1 MNTAYLFLGAAIVA
15 EVIATSL
22 LKTSE
27 GFTRLWPSVATVIG
41 YGVSFYC
48 LAQTLGSMPTGVV
61 YAIWSGAGIVLISL
75 IGWILSGQS
84 LETPALLGMGLII
97 AGVLVI
103 HLFSKSVAH

>member
-75 IGWILSGQS
+75 IGWILFKQS
-84 LETPALLGMGLII
+84 LDTPALLGMGLII

-103 HLFSKSVAH
+103 NLFSKSVAH

>member
-1 MNTAYLFLGAAIVA
+1 MKSAYLFLAAAIVA
-15 EVIATSL
+15 EVIATSM
-22 LKTSE
+22 LKASD

-61 YAIWSGAGIVLISL
+61 YAIWSGVGIVLISL
-75 IGWILSGQS
+75 IGWVVFKQS
-84 LETPALLGMGLII
+84 LDGPALAGMGLII

-103 HLFSKSVAH
+103 NLFSRSVAH